1 MTPVMVMVIVEEG
14 EFGCVGGVLLERY
27 ALENSG
33 ALLPPDDENN
43 G

>member
-1 MTPVMVMVIVEEG
+1 MTPVVIVVEEG
-14 EFGCVGGVLLERY
+14 GFGCVGGVLLERY
-27 ALENSG
+27 ALENYG